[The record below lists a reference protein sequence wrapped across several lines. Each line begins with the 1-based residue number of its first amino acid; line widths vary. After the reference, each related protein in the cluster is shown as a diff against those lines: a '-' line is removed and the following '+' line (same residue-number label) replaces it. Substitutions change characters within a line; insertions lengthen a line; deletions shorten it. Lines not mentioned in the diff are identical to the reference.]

1 MITAAIS
8 GSRPTKK
15 MNPAVPYTPKEMI
28 TAAVECFHAGAS
40 IVHIHA
46 RDPDTG
52 VVTDDIDLYREILEG
67 IREKCDIIVN
77 FTTSSAFVDPKG
89 KGDEITKRRLQVV
102 DLKPDLCSFD
112 VGSINL
118 QNRTFINPP
127 DFTNKA
133 PIYMKERGVKP
144 EIEVFDTGHI
154 YQAIDLIN
162 KGLFESP
169 PYFTLVMGVKWG
181 IPATV
186 ENLLF
191 MKQKLPTEAEW
202 SVLGVGRTQDLMV
215 AMGILLGGHIRVGF
229 EDNIYI
235 KKGILAKNNA
245 EFVDRAAELSTRMGR
260 EVVTPSEA
268 RTILKIQQFNT
279 KTN

>member
-1 MITAAIS
+1 MKKIIITAAIS

-28 TAAVECFHAGAS
+28 TAAVECYNAGAT

-46 RDPDTG
+46 RDPKTG
-52 VVTDDIDLYREILEG
+52 IVTDNIDLYREILEG
-67 IREKCDIIVN
+67 IKEKCDIIVN
-77 FTTSSAFVDPKG
+77 FTTSSAFVDLKG
-89 KGDEITKRRLQVV
+89 IEATKRRLQVV

-118 QNRTFINPP
+118 QGRTFLNPP
-127 DFTNKA
+127 DFTDKA
-133 PIYMKERGVKP
+133 PTYMKERGVKP

-162 KGLFESP
+162 KGMFEYP

-181 IPATV
+181 IQATV

-191 MKQKLPTEAEW
+191 MKEKLPKEAEW
-202 SVLGVGRTQDLMV
+202 SVLGIGKTQDLMV

-235 KKGILAKNNA
+235 KKGVLAKNNA
-245 EFVDRAAELSTRMGR
+245 EFVERVSELAVRMGR
-260 EVVTPSEA
+260 EIASTSEA
-268 RTILKIQQFNT
+268 KAILKIS
-279 KTN
+279 